1 MPRSS
6 ANDDPRFQ
14 KAVRKNIENKTI
26 TVPDATK
33 CADFTSDEI
42 KIKSLNQRIHRAADK
57 AHGGQKPSSITVD
70 ASMMSSASTVT
81 ATPPLKTKLKAKKVH
96 YSSAA
101 AQQIRKNNLVD
112 KEKKEQATKHATQLN
127 ADSQKPGEK
136 QLSGREVKEIV
147 EKKLDVSVSKRIIQ
161 KHRITVPHGQERIDA
176 ISKAATHGKIYANW
190 TDADEQ
196 NFLTL
201 TTKPISIGDTSLGRL
216 RTVKRM
222 EVHAAINH
230 MSKEER
236 EEIN

>member
-1 MPRSS
+1 
-6 ANDDPRFQ
+6 
-14 KAVRKNIENKTI
+14 
-26 TVPDATK
+26 
-33 CADFTSDEI
+33 
-42 KIKSLNQRIHRAADK
+42 
-57 AHGGQKPSSITVD
+57 
-70 ASMMSSASTVT
+70 MMSSVSTVT
-81 ATPPLKTKLKAKKVH
+81 ATPPLKTKLKAKKVRH
-96 YSSAA
+96 SSAA
-101 AQQIRKNNLVD
+101 AQQMRKNKVVD
-112 KEKKEQATKHATQLN
+112 KEKKKQATKYATQLY

-176 ISKAATHGKIYANW
+176 ISKAATHGKIFHAYANW

-196 NFLTL
+196 KLLTL

-222 EVHAAINH
+222 ELHAAINH